1 MAKVDPNTFLG
12 KGGQSS
18 FGGVAAAVVS
28 PLANANAKALNNISK
43 GLSGLDQNL
52 KGLLTIQQSLLKD
65 RKRKEVLDRRKAQ
78 RQRDSQ
84 REQEIESMSLP
95 RNAGGLARG
104 GELKGKEKNW
114 AGQLFKSLFGGLEFL
129 LAGALKFLIALGTFA
144 AVRTILQIVGDPAN
158 RQKLELFF
166 TKLQFVWNKISG
178 FASWLVQDNLLD
190 GFTSLFGEKSTFGE
204 RLQGLGK
211 ILIGII
217 GLKLLLDPFGLI
229 FGVLDLLNAR
239 EAKARAQQAGP
250 GQPGGPA
257 APPKKDPRL
266 QPTRKRDI
274 FLKRDKL
281 SRIRRLRQSLS
292 RIKARRFGIIDAA
305 RVGVRRPGRLPG
317 LAAGL
322 AKQTPRAILN
332 GFKGLYRGARAYV
345 RNIPLVGML
354 LNFAFETLDVDA
366 QGNLTL
372 DIAGKGEAALY
383 KSIGMGLGAAAGAFI
398 PIPVVGSLLGATIG
412 EYGGSLI
419 YQLVKGASGQQV
431 MDMMRRDAQNTLDS
445 VVRGAGAAWNWITGA
460 YGKFYS
466 GLDKK
471 KLPSSW
477 ILGPLSGVEVP
488 DVIKIGQNIFKYAS
502 NFVSALF
509 GGDVKP
515 GTVTPLI
522 QNPFQKQPENES
534 QNNQNPNTSGHTDL
548 TRNGGRVPP
557 VNDKFQT
564 GVKSDAPDGGT
575 AAFQYILAMAIA
587 AGGARHPELVAARA
601 MHESEWLKK
610 SSNSVF
616 NSTGRTNPYGQTGDR
631 GYGSVPRA
639 GFPDPWTV
647 YPTVEKAT
655 QDHIYLWHST
665 HKFKDNANAFD
676 VPIDAIAASIN
687 AYSPNKDPE
696 NQRRGF
702 TENAYVRSM
711 VSILKRMGYD
721 PYKSKGGGANV
732 APTNAKASSVS
743 PNSPPSTNNSVKSDN
758 QWWDL
763 LDLFPNGERQSGAEP
778 TAKVKLPPG
787 IVKTSDYGE
796 VRGDRRHG
804 GTDIAAASGTDLVA
818 PTDGVIVDYGSLR
831 ETGAKRGD
839 PNGWGNFVVFRDS
852 NGMYHLYGH
861 ILDGFRKGGSV
872 KAGEKIADVGSTGKS
887 TGPHLHWELGSGWT
901 GGILTGKRDPLS
913 VYGIE
918 APFVG
923 VQSDDRGAT
932 QGEPTNTVPATDTSG
947 NNQWWDPLDVF
958 PNQQQQEN
966 TVPERPIGQKATLNG
981 EPVVWDGKEWV
992 PDTQAIS
999 PGTPA
1004 SILKGVLA
1012 LPPGSTT
1019 FGLSPL
1025 DQNAISAFL
1034 NAIQT
1039 GGLKLFLAPE
1049 GLGTAASILQGG
1061 GALVDGAGNLIS
1073 GAVDAI
1079 GNAAGGLFGGGFGGG
1094 NQVNDPTAPSEKPI
1108 LEDPIGE
1115 AQKYL
1120 EPQES
1125 DKILWSDIQNNWYG
1139 NKNLSIEDGINIF
1152 RKKIEQGGKYKTADD
1167 YTGNIFKDVDILF
1180 GGSKEAPS
1188 KSRGGPLPNNLPGYF
1203 LGKFFKGVGNFFKG
1217 VVNTVKKA
1225 VSGIGNF
1232 LNSPLGSILTTV
1244 LSVAFPA
1251 IAPII
1256 SGIKAVVALSQG
1268 DIMGAI
1274 VGGVGA
1280 LGGMFPGTFGAEGTF
1295 WGGLNNAL
1303 GEGLGGVA
1311 KGFLTGGF
1319 GGAIGALPGI
1329 MPEGVQAIFRG
1340 IGGFMEK
1347 HPGIANVVQM
1357 LPGLA
1362 GVPGFDGMLGMPAEP
1377 GMPGMGGLAGVMTA
1391 AQSQGAGGVLNA
1403 VMGGITGTQSFQ
1415 SAIPEIAAE
1424 LGVKPEVLGG
1434 FVSRSKIQNP
1444 LDEKSREYALQT
1456 SIEITQVPIIIERL
1470 VEIPKPVPINNFVP
1484 VKQPAQ

>member
-52 KGLLTIQQSLLKD
+52 KGLLTIQQSFLKD

-144 AVRTILQIVGDPAN
+144 AVRTILQIVGDPNN
-158 RQKLELFF
+158 RKKLETFF

-250 GQPGGPA
+250 GGPGGPGGSVE
-257 APPKKDPRL
+257 PPKKDPRL
-266 QPTRKRDI
+266 ERTRKRDI
-274 FLKRDKL
+274 ILKRDKL
-281 SRIRRLRQSLS
+281 SRIKRLRQSLS
-292 RIKARRFGIIDAA
+292 RIKAKQYNLTDAL
-305 RVGVRRPGRLPG
+305 RVTAKRPGRAPG

-322 AKQTPRAILN
+322 LKQTPRTILN

-383 KSIGMGLGAAAGAFI
+383 KTIGLGLGAAAGAFI
-398 PIPVVGSLLGATIG
+398 PIPILGSLLGATIG

-431 MDMMRRDAQNTLDS
+431 MEMMRKDAQNTLDS
-445 VVRGAGAAWNWITGA
+445 VVKGGKGAFNWIKGS
-460 YGKFYS
+460 YDKFYS
-466 GLDKK
+466 GLPKT
-471 KLPSSW
+471 KLPDTW
-477 ILGPLSGVEVP
+477 ILGPLSGVEIP
-488 DVIKIGQNIFKYAS
+488 DVVKIGGDAFTYAS

-509 GGDVKP
+509 GNEVKP

-522 QNPFQKQPENES
+522 QNPFQKEPEQTPQGNSQTTQAPAQAPQSQSTSTGYYPGANQSPEMRALLNVIAFAEGTKGQP
-534 QNNQNPNTSGHTDL
+534 NNGYNTHFGFSRTEDL
-548 TRNGGRVPP
+548 SAHPAKIIRSSRYA
-557 VNDKFQT
+557 
-564 GVKSDAPDGGT
+564 SDAFGRYQFLST
-575 AAFQYILAMAIA
+575 TWASV
-587 AGGARHPELVAARA
+587 GGAVKPHDGKPFRSGMDMSPPNQDKGAAILCNRRGVTTALLQKEGFSVNVSSRLSPEWSSIPNAKGQSAHGQPVRKYQQ
-601 MHESEWLKK
+601 LKQLYDQELGK
-610 SSNSVF
+610 K
-616 NSTGRTNPYGQTGDR
+616 P
-631 GYGSVPRA
+631 
-639 GFPDPWTV
+639 
-647 YPTVEKAT
+647 PTVHQT
-655 QDHIYLWHST
+655 T
-665 HKFKDNANAFD
+665 T
-676 VPIDAIAASIN
+676 P
-687 AYSPNKDPE
+687 P
-696 NQRRGF
+696 
-702 TENAYVRSM
+702 
-711 VSILKRMGYD
+711 
-721 PYKSKGGGANV
+721 
-732 APTNAKASSVS
+732 AK
-743 PNSPPSTNNSVKSDN
+743 PSTTNNNN

-763 LDLFPNGERQSGAEP
+763 LDLFPNGERQSSAEP
-778 TAKVKLPPG
+778 TSQAKLPPG

-887 TGPHLHWELGSGWT
+887 SGPHLHWELGSGWT
-901 GGILTGKRDPLS
+901 GGVLTGKRDPLS
-913 VYGIE
+913 MYGIE

-923 VQSDDRGAT
+923 IQSDDRGAT
-932 QGEPTNTVPATDTSG
+932 QGEPTN
-947 NNQWWDPLDVF
+947 NQWWDPLDVF
-958 PNQQQQEN
+958 PNEQQQEN

-981 EPVVWDGKEWV
+981 EPVVWDGKEWI
-992 PDTQAIS
+992 PDTQAIR
-999 PGTPA
+999 PGTPG
-1004 SILKGVLA
+1004 SILRGVLA

-1034 NAIQT
+1034 DAIQT

-1049 GLGTAASILQGG
+1049 GLGTAASILQAG

-1073 GAVDAI
+1073 GAANAI

-1108 LEDPIGE
+1108 LKDPIGE

-1203 LGKFFKGVGNFFKG
+1203 LGKIVKSVGNFFKG

-1244 LSVAFPA
+1244 LSIAVPGL
-1251 IAPII
+1251 APII

-1295 WGGLNNAL
+1295 WGGLNNTF
-1303 GEGLGGVA
+1303 GEGLGGVM

-1347 HPGIANVVQM
+1347 HPGIANVIQM

-1403 VMGGITGTQSFQ
+1403 IMGGITGTQSFQ

-1434 FVSRSKIQNP
+1434 FINRSKIQNP

-1484 VKQPAQ
+1484 VKQPAQQ